1 MTAGAATPTKC
12 RHLLH
17 SRHLTSSTL
26 PSAELVKKATVCT
39 SNLCALVKES
49 SDIAPFVPLLLPL
62 LDKNTDHSIPDIRD
76 ASIVAKQKL
85 LDGAPQFGAIRR
97 NSAQF
102 RRNSAQ
108 FGALL

>member
-1 MTAGAATPTKC
+1 M
-12 RHLLH
+12 
-17 SRHLTSSTL
+17 
-26 PSAELVKKATVCT
+26 CT

-85 LDGAPQFGAIRR
+85 LDGSRRSFAQFGAIRR
-97 NSAQF
+97 TSAQV
-102 RRNSAQ
+102 
-108 FGALL
+108 GAIL